1 MRLLTVATTLILAL
15 ASVMCADTVRMKDGR
30 TVHGTY
36 LGGSA
41 RQVRMEVG
49 DQIETLDVTDI
60 ERIEFGSAA
69 GRQTPPP
76 PPPPPPARRDEDR
89 PVLRRDD
96 AVMRPEQTPP
106 PPPPPPPARRDE
118 DRPVLRRDD
127 AVMRPEQ
134 TPPPPP
140 PPPAAM
146 EGSIELPSGTNIV
159 VRMIDGVD
167 SETARPGQ
175 TFQASLDQPVMLPN
189 GQTAIERGA
198 DVVVKL
204 VDAKESGTFTGRAEL
219 ALNLQSVK
227 VNGRMVDVNTQ
238 SVSRVSDARGNET
251 AKRGAAGA
259 IVGAGLGAIFGG
271 GKGAATG
278 AGVGAA
284 AGAGTQVI
292 TKGQRVRIPSE
303 TRLTFVL
310 DTPVRI

>member
-1 MRLLTVATTLILAL
+1 MRLFTVATTLVVAL
-15 ASVMCADTVRMKDGR
+15 ASVMLADTVRMKDGR

-41 RQVRMEVG
+41 RQVRMEIG
-49 DQIETLDVTDI
+49 DRIETLDVADI
-60 ERIEFGSAA
+60 ERIEFGSG
-69 GRQTPPP
+69 GRQAPAP
-76 PPPPPPARRDEDR
+76 PPPPPPARQQEDR

-106 PPPPPPPARRDE
+106 PPP
-118 DRPVLRRDD
+118 
-127 AVMRPEQ
+127 
-134 TPPPPP
+134 
-140 PPPAAM
+140 M
-146 EGSIELPSGTNIV
+146 EGSIELPAGTNV
-159 VRMIDGVD
+159 VIRMIDGVD
-167 SETARPGQ
+167 SETARQGQ
-175 TFQASLDQPVMLPN
+175 TFQASLDQPIMLPN
-189 GQTAIERGA
+189 GQTAVDRGA

-219 ALNLQSVK
+219 ALNLQSIR

-238 SVSRVSDARGNET
+238 SVSRISNSQGNET

>member
-1 MRLLTVATTLILAL
+1 MRLFTVATTLVVAL
-15 ASVMCADTVRMKDGR
+15 ASVMLADTVRMKDGR

-41 RQVRMEVG
+41 RQVRMEIG
-49 DQIETLDVTDI
+49 DRIETLDVTDI
-60 ERIEFGSAA
+60 ERIEFGSG
-69 GRQTPPP
+69 GRQAPAP
-76 PPPPPPARRDEDR
+76 PPPPPPARQQEDR

-106 PPPPPPPARRDE
+106 PPP
-118 DRPVLRRDD
+118 
-127 AVMRPEQ
+127 
-134 TPPPPP
+134 
-140 PPPAAM
+140 M
-146 EGSIELPSGTNIV
+146 EGSIELPAGTNV
-159 VRMIDGVD
+159 VIRMIDGVD
-167 SETARPGQ
+167 SETARQGQ
-175 TFQASLDQPVMLPN
+175 TFQASLDQPIMLPN
-189 GQTAIERGA
+189 GQTAVDRGA

-219 ALNLQSVK
+219 ALNLQSIR

-238 SVSRVSDARGNET
+238 SVSRISNSQGNET

>member
-1 MRLLTVATTLILAL
+1 MRLFTVATTLVVAL
-15 ASVMCADTVRMKDGR
+15 ASVMFADTVRMKDGR

-49 DQIETLDVTDI
+49 DQIQTLDVVDI
-60 ERIEFGSAA
+60 DRIQFGGAA
-69 GRQTPPP
+69 AMPAP
-76 PPPPPPARRDEDR
+76 PPPPPPARYDEDR
-89 PVLRRDD
+89 PVLRRQDRE
-96 AVMRPEQTPP
+96 AVMRPEPTS
-106 PPPPPPPARRDE
+106 PPPAD
-118 DRPVLRRDD
+118 
-127 AVMRPEQ
+127 MQ
-134 TPPPPP
+134 
-140 PPPAAM
+140 
-146 EGSIELPSGTNIV
+146 GIELPSGTNV
-159 VRMIDGVD
+159 VIRMIDGVD
-167 SETARPGQ
+167 SETARAGQ
-175 TFQASLDQPVMLPN
+175 TFQASLDQPITLSN
-189 GQTAIERGA
+189 GQMVVDRGA

-204 VDAKESGTFTGRAEL
+204 VDSKESGTFTGRAEL
-219 ALNLQSVK
+219 ALNLQSIK
-227 VNGRMVDVNTQ
+227 INGRTVDVNTQ
-238 SVSRVSDARGNET
+238 SVSRVSNSQGGET

-292 TKGQRVRIPSE
+292 TKGQKVRIPSE

>member
-69 GRQTPPP
+69 GR
-76 PPPPPPARRDEDR
+76 
-89 PVLRRDD
+89 
-96 AVMRPEQTPP
+96 QTPP

>member
-69 GRQTPPP
+69 GR
-76 PPPPPPARRDEDR
+76 
-89 PVLRRDD
+89 
-96 AVMRPEQTPP
+96 QTPP

-204 VDAKESGTFTGRAEL
+204 VDAKESGTFTVRAEL

>member
-1 MRLLTVATTLILAL
+1 MRLFSIATTLVLAL
-15 ASVMCADTVRMKDGR
+15 ASVMFADTVRMKDGR
-30 TVHGTY
+30 TVRGTY

-60 ERIEFGSAA
+60 ERIEFGGAA
-69 GRQTPPP
+69 AMPA
-76 PPPPPPARRDEDR
+76 PPPPPARSQQDR
-89 PVLRRDD
+89 PVLRRED
-96 AVMRPEQTPP
+96 AVMRPEQA
-106 PPPPPPPARRDE
+106 PPPPPA
-118 DRPVLRRDD
+118 
-127 AVMRPEQ
+127 MQ
-134 TPPPPP
+134 
-140 PPPAAM
+140 
-146 EGSIELPSGTNIV
+146 GIELPAGTNV
-159 VRMIDGVD
+159 VIRMIDGVD
-167 SETARPGQ
+167 SETARAGQ
-175 TFQASLDQPVMLPN
+175 TFQASLDQPIMLPN
-189 GQTAIERGA
+189 GEMAVERGA

-219 ALNLQSVK
+219 ALNLQSIRI
-227 VNGRMVDVNTQ
+227 NGRMVDVNTQ
-238 SVSRVSDARGNET
+238 SVSRVSNSQGGET

-259 IVGAGLGAIFGG
+259 VVGAGLGAIFGG

-310 DTPVRI
+310 DTAVRI